1 MIDEPEGDKTL
12 LVESLPRAD
21 SDCRIRQEYVCDLCH
36 RVLGRHSEEARRHM
50 AKYQHPSVSWCNTV
64 SHRNQVR
71 YCAFTWLT
79 RGVDYKAL
87 VRSSHSVVTLNSQ
100 MLNFTYCANCL
111 F

>member
-21 SDCRIRQEYVCDLCH
+21 ADCRIRQEYVCDLCH

-64 SHRNQVR
+64 SYRNQVR
-71 YCAFTWLT
+71 YSLLNLHVPLLSIP
-79 RGVDYKAL
+79 GM
-87 VRSSHSVVTLNSQ
+87 VTL
-100 MLNFTYCANCL
+100 MPVA
-111 F
+111 

>member
-21 SDCRIRQEYVCDLCH
+21 ADCRIRQEYVCDLCH

-71 YCAFTWLT
+71 LCL
-79 RGVDYKAL
+79 L
-87 VRSSHSVVTLNSQ
+87 NVRKR
-100 MLNFTYCANCL
+100 
-111 F
+111 

>member
-21 SDCRIRQEYVCDLCH
+21 ADCRIRQEYVCDLCH

-71 YCAFTWLT
+71 FSLLYLRVPSLSLA
-79 RGVDYKAL
+79 G
-87 VRSSHSVVTLNSQ
+87 VVTL
-100 MLNFTYCANCL
+100 MPVT
-111 F
+111 

>member
-21 SDCRIRQEYVCDLCH
+21 VDCRIRQEYVCDLCH

-71 YCAFTWLT
+71 YSLLNL
-79 RGVDYKAL
+79 RVPSLSLPG
-87 VRSSHSVVTLNSQ
+87 VVTS
-100 MLNFTYCANCL
+100 MPVA
-111 F
+111 